1 MQLNGSTQRC
11 GPTARIVTSSVIVK
25 VDYYGGFIFK
35 NSVPLFVGQCAT
47 GGILLRRW
55 EKLAG
60 FENCSKNQKLERIQ
74 GSRVKAETE
83 NGLVLLG
90 HCGGGGG
97 NVRL

>member
-1 MQLNGSTQRC
+1 MCYRRDPVEAMGKI
-11 GPTARIVTSSVIVK
+11 GRIRE
-25 VDYYGGFIFK
+25 
-35 NSVPLFVGQCAT
+35 
-47 GGILLRRW
+47 LLPR
-55 EKLAG
+55 
-60 FENCSKNQKLERIQ
+60 SKNQKLERIQ